1 MINRILADAVLVVHL
16 LFVLYVAFGSLFVVR
31 WPRTAWLHLPAVF
44 WGAVIELVGWRCPLT
59 PLEQR
64 LRRAAGDQGYDGGF
78 IDHYVVSLIYPGGL
92 TRTHQILLGIT
103 VLAINAAVYAWL
115 WRRSGGGRKTGSR
128 S

>member
-31 WPRTAWLHLPAVF
+31 WPRTAWLHLPAVL
-44 WGAVIELVGWRCPLT
+44 WGAVIELAGWPCPLT

-64 LRRAAGDQGYDGGF
+64 LRRAAGGQGYDGGF
-78 IDHYVVSLIYPGGL
+78 IDHYVVSLLYPGGL
-92 TRTHQILLGIT
+92 TRTHQILLGIA

-115 WRRSGGGRKTGSR
+115 WRRSSGGRKTDSR
-128 S
+128 P